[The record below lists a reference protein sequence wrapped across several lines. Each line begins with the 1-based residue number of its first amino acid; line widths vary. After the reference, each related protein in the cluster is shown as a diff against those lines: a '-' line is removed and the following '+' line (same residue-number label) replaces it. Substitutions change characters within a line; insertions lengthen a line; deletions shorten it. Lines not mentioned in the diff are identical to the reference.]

1 MLWKNVKYAVWQ
13 TCSSAIGELHAS
25 LHPEQCILEET
36 HSRCGWW
43 NPVDLLRGKIFHP
56 SSAHRC
62 SSPWISHMKD
72 SLRTAVSMIC
82 VFPMPSGFVL
92 NNQVQQ
98 SIAIRYACSKMS
110 IDFDGF
116 VACMIRLETLFS
128 KCLCLWVK
136 GNSWKC
142 WGVIKYLVSF
152 NCECSRLLGNGRV
165 SSKTCLFEKS
175 EEE

>member
-1 MLWKNVKYAVWQ
+1 MLQNNEKYAVWQ
-13 TCSSAIGELHAS
+13 NAMGELHAS

-36 HSRCGWW
+36 HSRGGWW
-43 NPVDLLRGKIFHP
+43 NPVDPLGGSIFHP
-56 SSAHRC
+56 SPGSARC
-62 SSPWISHMKD
+62 SSPWISQMKD
-72 SLRTAVSMIC
+72 GLVISCVLMIC
-82 VFPMPSGFVL
+82 VLPMPSGFVL

-98 SIAIRYACSKMS
+98 SIAIRYACSKMT

-142 WGVIKYLVSF
+142 WGATKYLVSF
-152 NCECSRLLGNGRV
+152 NYKCSR
-165 SSKTCLFEKS
+165 
-175 EEE
+175 